1 MYLEVGVGLLEVGV
15 VLIEVDVGLLE
26 VGVGILEGSIL
37 SSGFVGQRITYHEY
51 NILHSQRQY
60 NTLHSQ
66 RQLEHKRRTEK
77 IGK

>member
-1 MYLEVGVGLLEVGV
+1 MYLEVRVGLIEVGV

-26 VGVGILEGSIL
+26 VGVGLLEASIL
-37 SSGFVGQRITYHEY
+37 SSGFVGQRISYHEY
-51 NILHSQRQY
+51 IIIHSQRQY

-66 RQLEHKRRTEK
+66 RQLVHKRRTEK